1 MKAEGTTA
9 TGAQDSEAAA
19 ARPTLAATMGRDFW
33 GRYGVPVALVVMIV
47 FFTTQSSAFFTETNI
62 MNILRQ
68 SSVLAIAAIGTTIVL
83 ICGGIDISM
92 GAIMALSGIVAVVG
106 VQTMGIPDGISVIL
120 AMTAAAAVG
129 YANGV
134 FAERVRIPA
143 FIATLG
149 TSLVVRGVAFVY
161 TEGRSIGFGRGA
173 AASGEFIQWL
183 GKGFIGRVPVPVTL
197 MLLLYLLAWVVMQR
211 STWGMHTYAIGS
223 SERAARVAG
232 LRVTRHR
239 IQVYVL
245 AGILSGL
252 AGVILAGR
260 LGSASPSLG
269 NGVEFDILTAVVLG
283 GTSIYGGKGNIGRT
297 LIGALFLSTLT
308 NGLIL
313 MNVPT
318 FYQEISQGAVL
329 LLALTLDRLQSRG
342 AAR

>member
-1 MKAEGTTA
+1 MSEGTTMAGQGTDGSAAKPGVMA
-9 TGAQDSEAAA
+9 TI
-19 ARPTLAATMGRDFW
+19 GRDFW
-33 GRYGVPVALVVMIV
+33 SRYGVPVALVVMIGL
-47 FFTTQSSAFFTETNI
+47 FATQSPAFLTESNI

-92 GAIMALSGIVAVVG
+92 GAIMALSGIIAVVG
-106 VQTMGIPDGISVIL
+106 VQTMGIPDGVSLLL
-120 AMTAAAAVG
+120 ALVAAAFVG
-129 YANGV
+129 YVNGV
-134 FAERVRIPA
+134 LAERVRIPA

-161 TEGRSIGFGRGA
+161 TEGRSIGFGRGE
-173 AASGEFIQWL
+173 AASGAVIQWI
-183 GKGFIGRVPVPVTL
+183 GKGFIGSVPVPVVL
-197 MLLLYLLAWVVMQR
+197 MIVLYIVGWVVMQR

-239 IQVYVL
+239 VQVYVL

-252 AGVILAGR
+252 AGIILAGR

-329 LLALTLDRLQSRG
+329 LLALTLDRIQSRG
-342 AAR
+342 LR